1 MAPMHKRPPRAE
13 CLVLADV
20 ANEAERYQDVVKY
33 IKTIVDNYGAQLTI
47 EERNLLSIA
56 YKNITNNLRN
66 SWRHMDVMEKRTQAF
81 RVNDLKKL
89 DRPLQAAR
97 QLDLIRGQREKIERE
112 LTDACKDIVEL
123 LERQLQPAARSGEE
137 CVFYS
142 KMKGDYYRY
151 MAEFANERDRE
162 RYGDLSLTAYKL
174 AYKHALAT
182 LDPIHPTRLGLAL
195 NFSVF
200 YHDVKSSPER
210 ACHLAKS
217 AFDDA
222 VTCLPTYGNGLDQ
235 LIRDSLTILQ
245 LLKDDLI
252 LWSREIQD

>member
-1 MAPMHKRPPRAE
+1 MHKRPPRAE

-33 IKTIVDNYGAQLTI
+33 IKAIVESYGAQLTI
-47 EERNLLSIA
+47 EERNLLSVA

-66 SWRHMDVMEKRTQAF
+66 SWRNMGLMEKRAQSL
-81 RVNDLKKL
+81 RLNDAKKL
-89 DRPLQAAR
+89 DRPPLSTR
-97 QLDLIRGQREKIERE
+97 HLELIRGQRQKIERE
-112 LTDACKDIVEL
+112 LTDACKDIVAL
-123 LERQLQPAARSGEE
+123 LEKQLQPAARSGEE

-151 MAEFANERDRE
+151 MAEFANEHDRE
-162 RYGDLSLTAYKL
+162 RYGDSSLTAYKL

-222 VTCLPTYGNGLDQ
+222 VSCLSTHENGLDQ

>member
-1 MAPMHKRPPRAE
+1 MAPARCRPTRAE
-13 CLVLADV
+13 FFLLADV

-33 IKTIVDNYGAQLTI
+33 IKTIIDHYGAQLTI
-47 EERNLLSIA
+47 DERNLLSIA
-56 YKNITNNLRN
+56 YKNITNTLRS
-66 SWRHMDVMEKRTQAF
+66 SWRTIDNMERLQSMRINESKRP
-81 RVNDLKKL
+81 
-89 DRPLQAAR
+89 DRSMALRHLA
-97 QLDLIRGQREKIERE
+97 LIHGQRQKIELE
-112 LTDACKDIVEL
+112 LTNTCKDIVAL
-123 LERQLQPAARSGEE
+123 LDRQLQPAARSGEE
-137 CVFYS
+137 SVFYS

-151 MAEFANERDRE
+151 MAEFASERDRE
-162 RYGDLSLTAYKL
+162 RYGDQSLTAYKL

-182 LDPIHPTRLGLAL
+182 LEPIHPTRLGLAL

-200 YHDVKSSPER
+200 YHDVRSSPER

-222 VTCLPTYGNGLDQ
+222 VTSLPTYENGLDP

-252 LWSREIQD
+252 LWSREIKD